1 VPATRR
7 SRAGVWRLAHPHSPK
22 RRHEVLRRWRCA
34 GGDADS
40 AHVAERRRKPPAQAE
55 PRSSTAAAALYDA
68 RSAREDASEVFR
80 SAAAAL
86 LWWIKFCLV
95 FCTAAAVVNEVFCR
109 LSRKLHHP
117 PSPSKG
123 LETVRRR
130 VYSGVATAARCKHTR
145 SLSQPVSLLARRLR
159 CGAVHCGHARSL

>member
-1 VPATRR
+1 LLIPTH
-7 SRAGVWRLAHPHSPK
+7 RLAHPHSPACSSPPTGLLIPTQWGLLIPTH

-68 RSAREDASEVFR
+68 RSACEDANEVFR

-95 FCTAAAVVNEVFCR
+95 FCGSFIIHTA
-109 LSRKLHHP
+109 HP
-117 PSPSKG
+117 RG
-123 LETVRRR
+123 
-130 VYSGVATAARCKHTR
+130 
-145 SLSQPVSLLARRLR
+145 
-159 CGAVHCGHARSL
+159 